1 MRAAGDADK
10 ICLMSLTGAPYDD
23 LTPRVPRIV
32 PPSVVP
38 DRSGIAA
45 CFSKSVREGDW
56 LLPRAYRAVA
66 LVGSVKLDLTRSVVA
81 EGTTDI
87 EVMCVMGSVE
97 IIVPHQ
103 LRVECDGDPTV
114 GAFGITHD
122 SGSVPAANA
131 PLLRITGRAFMGSVD
146 VKVVDPEA
154 RGFLH
159 KLRSGW
165 KFFTR

>member
-1 MRAAGDADK
+1 
-10 ICLMSLTGAPYDD
+10 MSRTGSAYDD
-23 LTPRVPRIV
+23 LNPRVPRIV

-66 LVGSVKLDLTRSVVA
+66 LMGSVKLDLTRSVVA
-81 EGTTDI
+81 EVTTDI
-87 EVMCVMGSVE
+87 EIMCVMWSVE

-114 GAFGITHD
+114 GSFEITHD

-131 PLLRITGRAFMGSVD
+131 PLLRIRGRSFMGSVG
-146 VKVVDPEA
+146 VKIVDPHA
-154 RGFLH
+154 PGFLQR
-159 KLRSGW
+159 LRSGW
-165 KFFTR
+165 EYFTR

>member
-1 MRAAGDADK
+1 
-10 ICLMSLTGAPYDD
+10 MSLSGPSYDD
-23 LTPRVPRIV
+23 LAPRVPRIV

-66 LVGSVKLDLTRSVVA
+66 LMGSVRLDLTRSVVA
-81 EGTTDI
+81 EGITEI
-87 EVMCVMGSVE
+87 EIMCVMGRVE

-114 GAFGITHD
+114 GSFEITHD

-131 PLLRITGRAFMGSVD
+131 PLLRIRGRSFMGSVG
-146 VKVVDPEA
+146 VKIVDPNA
-154 RGFLH
+154 PGFLQR
-159 KLRSGW
+159 LRSGW
-165 KFFTR
+165 EYFTR

>member
-1 MRAAGDADK
+1 
-10 ICLMSLTGAPYDD
+10 MSRTGTAYDD

-66 LVGSVKLDLTRSVVA
+66 LMGSVKLDLTRSVVA

-87 EVMCVMGSVE
+87 EIMCVMGSVE

-114 GAFGITHD
+114 GSFKITHD

-131 PLLRITGRAFMGSVD
+131 PLLRIRGRSFMGSVG
-146 VKVVDPEA
+146 VKIVDPNA
-154 RGFLH
+154 PGFLQR
-159 KLRSGW
+159 LRSGW
-165 KFFTR
+165 EYFTR